1 MSDVQF
7 PGMIEPGNIDLTNRP
22 RVRNPDGSIS
32 TVRSVSGNFDGVEVL
47 VPTVSEDGRIMSDA
61 EAFATFRKTGRHL
74 GRFKTPEQATEFAKR
89 LHDDQAAMLEQPR
102 RPGRFNGYGL
112 RERLNP
118 KAFIEKIGQQSSDDA
133 SEMYDGYASA
143 ESEQDAARHMLGM
156 ARLSRAYGAIPAK
169 AIGYVWEAAGL
180 ASRLPDIVQGKD
192 DYREA
197 WGSAVMDIRN
207 NAIGAD
213 ELADVPGD
221 DEALKSSVKGRLKA
235 SAHHQRSPDWTDP
248 AGRAVFRK

>member
-1 MSDVQF
+1 MSD
-7 PGMIEPGNIDLTNRP
+7 
-22 RVRNPDGSIS
+22 
-32 TVRSVSGNFDGVEVL
+32 
-47 VPTVSEDGRIMSDA
+47 
-61 EAFATFRKTGRHL
+61 
-74 GRFKTPEQATEFAKR
+74 
-89 LHDDQAAMLEQPR
+89 DQQPK
-102 RPGRFNGYGL
+102 RPGKFSGYGL

-118 KAFIEKIGQQSSDDA
+118 RAFINKIGGQSQDDA
-133 SEMYDGYASA
+133 ASMFPDEEGA
-143 ESEQDAARHMLGM
+143 ESKQDAARHMLGM

-180 ASRLPDIVQGKD
+180 ASRVPDLVQGKD

-213 ELADVPGD
+213 ELAKVPGD

-235 SAHHQRSPDWTDP
+235 SSHHQRTPDLSDP
-248 AGRAVFRK
+248 AGRAVYRE